1 MTQDVASSPHA
12 RAPPTSPL
20 TSPPPYLSSP
30 PHLNADGT
38 YDEEEE
44 WDDVPFEAV
53 AGMERPTRRPKVN
66 KEDKLKLMLEYMREM
81 RVSFPDLLEWY
92 LTVNLRGNSTE
103 RRTRWAVDALCRP
116 AVVGALRG
124 RLPWAASIQDFD
136 EELERLVGQPGFD
149 SWDINKPVD
158 EFDLHTS
165 HDILSEHA
173 PNWKHLLEQLMTSRR
188 A

>member
-1 MTQDVASSPHA
+1 
-12 RAPPTSPL
+12 
-20 TSPPPYLSSP
+20 
-30 PHLNADGT
+30 
-38 YDEEEE
+38 
-44 WDDVPFEAV
+44 
-53 AGMERPTRRPKVN
+53 MERPTRRPKVN

-136 EELERLVGQPGFD
+136 EELERLVGQPGFN
-149 SWDINKPVD
+149 SWDINKLVD

-165 HDILSEHA
+165 HNIYLPPPVAALTLGHIRRIITQ
-173 PNWKHLLEQLMTSRR
+173 LLPIQYAAGL
-188 A
+188 